1 MQSNIYEQYSE
12 DYKFK
17 NPFFNAT
24 SVKRQVGDKTE
35 TIEVRY
41 LKNYELK
48 KLFSRLLVLCQQND
62 CDSNIT
68 LILEDELTFPQ
79 LVESSK
85 KLILREVPFA
95 LLSNLTHHKSV
106 NAVSDLYLQVFNHNK
121 LQLNESELVVPLLE
135 LKENKVKTYCKQ
147 FGEYQTLPEFYSLR
161 VLNDYY
167 HNYSKSPYVQNYL
180 QNYLNNIKE
189 SLYWTINKNTH
200 LNLTEKFLE
209 RDFFIGSSQK
219 MTDEVIKRIAQ
230 KLMTME
236 EDGGNY
242 LKHIYKRKEYT
253 DAASAIKQRGFILYH
268 LIKPENYKFTNDE
281 ICEFYE
287 SLKLEKEKFDLLTSM
302 TVSKEY
308 CHLFVNN
315 PKLLELAKPLI
326 SKYAPVFRY
335 TMGYAWIIMY
345 IEECIKKT
353 YTTDQDRFVFKL
365 DTASKLPYF
374 PFSYIEPKKTPYL
387 PILVGDKFL
396 ESNTNLWGIVP
407 TKDRTFKISTQSE
420 FNHKMNIFTTGDPIK
435 NIFNGLNWNNI
446 AISGSIIPAC
456 VPKLHPLQEL
466 FDEINPDKQFFR
478 YVNEYYSD
486 SDIDMMINIQD
497 KFKFYDKVQEVF
509 NTIRENVLTFN
520 NVENLDL
527 VKLEPN
533 HRIAMFVNRN
543 FITTNIAP
551 KLNKTVDEIIQNID
565 TDEVRQIVYPNYI
578 LHKVEEN
585 KKYDEQ
591 TRNKYKVYFTPLSY
605 DKLHIYYYKTQD
617 ELKKEIEENK
627 TKLLKELR
635 ELEENHEEYDEDKY
649 ELENPK
655 SEELDNEEFEYEIK
669 ERNDLFIKEGF
680 KFKITSK
687 LMHHS
692 IELFQTKFEPFFS
705 CVARFH
711 LPCVRGYYN
720 GSETVLLPSC
730 VSAMMTMMNMD
741 YKYFAGSKDP
751 IEIINKY
758 RNRGFGTFLNDKEKI
773 KFVEYSDSIEKWKKL
788 YNLNKKVKE
797 SVNSVLGAMDI
808 NVDFFK
814 PRKILPENYTE
825 VTPVLYD
832 YKKLNYEPIE
842 KLEVEINN
850 ETFKEYQREFNLS
863 DNLELLF
870 TQIHMSL
877 DIINKDGYV
886 KPLNKWFIEYGYN
899 IINHQTK

>member
-1 MQSNIYEQYSE
+1 MQSKIYEQYSE

-17 NPFFNAT
+17 NPFFNAV

-35 TIEVRY
+35 IIEVRF

-48 KLFSRLLVLCQQND
+48 KIYSRLLVLCQKD
-62 CDSNIT
+62 ECDGNVSI
-68 LILEDELTFPQ
+68 ILEDELTFPQ
-79 LVESSK
+79 LVECSK
-85 KLILREVPFA
+85 KLILREVPFG

-106 NAVSDLYLQVFNHNK
+106 NTVSDLYLQVFNHNG
-121 LQLNESELVVPLLE
+121 LQLNENELVIPLLE
-135 LKENKVKTYCKQ
+135 LKEKKVKTYAKQ
-147 FGEYQTLPEFYSLR
+147 FGEYQTLPEYYSLR

-167 HNYSKSPYVQNYL
+167 HNYSKSPYVQQYL
-180 QNYLNNIKE
+180 QNYLSNIKE
-189 SLYWTINKNTH
+189 SLYWTINKNTY
-200 LNLTEKFLE
+200 LNLSEKFLE

-242 LKHIYKRKEYT
+242 LKHIYRRKEYT

-268 LIKPENYKFTNDE
+268 LMKPEQYKFTNDE

-287 SLKLEKEKFDLLTSM
+287 SLKLEKEKFDLLTAM
-302 TVSKEY
+302 AVSKEY

-315 PKLLELAKPLI
+315 PKLLELSKSLI

-335 TMGYAWIIMY
+335 TMGYAWTVMY

-353 YTTDQDRFVFKL
+353 YATDKDRFVFNL

-374 PFSYIEPKKTPYL
+374 PFSYVEPKKTPYL

-407 TKDRTFKISTQSE
+407 TKDRTFGISTQSE
-420 FNHKMNIFTTGDPIK
+420 FNHKMNIFTTGDPMK
-435 NIFNGLNWNNI
+435 NLFHGLNWNNV

-466 FDEINPDKQFFR
+466 FDEPNSDKQFFR

-497 KFKFYDKVQEVF
+497 RFKFYDKVQEIF

-520 NVENLDL
+520 HVENLDL

-543 FITTNIAP
+543 FVTTHLAP
-551 KLNKTVDEIIQNID
+551 KLNKTVDEVIQNIN
-565 TDEVRQIVYPNYI
+565 TDEVRQIVYPTYI
-578 LHKVEEN
+578 LHKIEEN

-591 TRNKYKVYFTPLSY
+591 TKLKYKVYFTPLSL
-605 DKLHIYYYKTQD
+605 DKLHVYYYKSQE
-617 ELKKEIEENK
+617 ELRAEIEENK
-627 TKLLKELR
+627 TRLLKELK
-635 ELEENHEEYDEDKY
+635 ELEEGQDDDEEEKH

-655 SEELDNEEFEYEIK
+655 PEELEKEEFGTEIS
-669 ERNDLFIKEGF
+669 EGNDFFIREGF

-692 IELFQTKFEPFFS
+692 IELFQTKYEPFFS

-730 VSAMMTMMNMD
+730 VSAMMTMMNID

-773 KFVEYSDSIEKWKKL
+773 KFVEYSDAVEKWKKL
-788 YNLNKKVKE
+788 YNLKKKVKA
-797 SVNSVLGAMDI
+797 SVDSVLGAMDI

-814 PRKILPENYTE
+814 PRKVLPENYTE
-825 VTPVLYD
+825 VTPVLEN
-832 YKKLNYEPIE
+832 YKKLNYEPLKE
-842 KLEVEINN
+842 FSVETND
-850 ETFKEYQREFNLS
+850 ETFKEYQRQFNLP
-863 DNLELLF
+863 DNLQSLF
-870 TQIHMSL
+870 KQMYMSL
-877 DIINKDGYV
+877 DSLKKDGYV
-886 KPLNKWFIEYGYN
+886 KPLDKWFVEYGFNMIYR
-899 IINHQTK
+899 TK